1 MFTEEGFPSL
11 ERKTNAEKQISTKP
25 FIQPTEVLPDG
36 IYKPSSQAEEVLN
49 WQTTNSIAQNNLLKV
64 IKKKVDKLAEDFQYM
79 LNQMSDRI
87 QKAYVETKQ
96 KIEALEKDRE
106 KAAERSFHENSRKE
120 QELQKLKRQVF
131 EIEDYVKTI
140 AKPPPEDTYT
150 PFPISPKKL
159 ITSTIV
165 QYPTKPPF
173 LPPNLPEQTTNF
185 GKRTKKIATTSQTI
199 SPEESKDEAEPLD
212 QLMVSFDA
220 DSQRSQDS
228 EEEEIEKPSWLT
240 EDVSENASDE
250 EYADLT
256 NILMASNENGEASTS
271 TPGLHTQEI
280 NTSLKGIS
288 GTHLFSLDD
297 IPPKLWR
304 KRLLDFKSWM
314 DAKMISPDVD
324 RYKVIEEFC
333 ARMTGTL
340 KEWYQSIG
348 STNQD
353 LLHRLDNTDAVIST
367 IHFEFLGNIDV
378 VNKEIRKEYFEM
390 KCCSL
395 KIKDIERHFQRMQQ
409 RFYQLNGYNDAS
421 LKNTYVSSLP
431 EEIQGEI
438 YRMLNMQNKE
448 ITQLTFGEIHQTCL
462 VALDKIC
469 NQQQFLEGII
479 KNQKRYSKTCR
490 KKYLEIKCK
499 KKDCSCKNKSFS
511 KKKDFMKS
519 SKYRKGYKGRRKV
532 KFFKNKSFPRKRKGN
547 KCFICEKKDIL
558 QNPVPIK
565 QKNQQDS
572 SRHYK

>member
-36 IYKPSSQAEEVLN
+36 TYKPSSQAEEVLN

-64 IKKKVDKLAEDFQYM
+64 IEKKVDKLAEDFQYM

-288 GTHLFSLDD
+288 GTPLFSLDD

-333 ARMTGTL
+333 ARMTGKIPRTHGLPGLLPPKKKKIRSAGMTPKKKIRSTGMIPSSNTL
-340 KEWYQSIG
+340 KDHG
-348 STNQD
+348 PPG
-353 LLHRLDNTDAVIST
+353 LLILKRIQLDRTQKDKDYVTRL
-367 IHFEFLGNIDV
+367 
-378 VNKEIRKEYFEM
+378 Y
-390 KCCSL
+390 
-395 KIKDIERHFQRMQQ
+395 
-409 RFYQLNGYNDAS
+409 
-421 LKNTYVSSLP
+421 
-431 EEIQGEI
+431 
-438 YRMLNMQNKE
+438 
-448 ITQLTFGEIHQTCL
+448 
-462 VALDKIC
+462 
-469 NQQQFLEGII
+469 
-479 KNQKRYSKTCR
+479 
-490 KKYLEIKCK
+490 
-499 KKDCSCKNKSFS
+499 
-511 KKKDFMKS
+511 
-519 SKYRKGYKGRRKV
+519 
-532 KFFKNKSFPRKRKGN
+532 
-547 KCFICEKKDIL
+547 
-558 QNPVPIK
+558 
-565 QKNQQDS
+565 DS
-572 SRHYK
+572 STLCRYQVCLISFMSSSNLLYVFVKLALSLVNFMFCQK